1 MTLTVSRACATGPRT
16 TSMSTS
22 MDWSPVIR
30 RRGRFGAWRA
40 LVSLPSVLGG
50 ALLVLVLTAP
60 LGQGQSSAILLWL
73 GVGLLVSTKPG
84 ERLSVRL
91 RLGFRPMSV
100 RQRQSL
106 DPVLA
111 GALARCGLRS
121 DAVDWYAR
129 TGRQPNAYAAGRRSI
144 AVSEGALEAFL
155 AGRLPADLL
164 AAVLVHEL
172 GHHATRAGHYGLAAT
187 WFAAP
192 GRLAFRLVV
201 RLAVFAVGGRRP
213 GGFTALIVAAG
224 GAVAIVQTA
233 QQRQW
238 LSLVILSAV
247 TFALVATPLL
257 DALVNRASEYA
268 ADRHAVSVGAGPDLA
283 RALQFMAGP
292 RVSRAGMT
300 ARLLDHHPSVDR
312 RLSRLPRLAPG
323 ARQLSVALVSTEPSN
338 VPATNGERELIAPV
352 PRGERAL
359 RTAPRDP
366 AADPFVE
373 MRTR

>member
-1 MTLTVSRACATGPRT
+1 MTLTMSRACAPGPRS

-22 MDWSPVIR
+22 TDWSSATR

-40 LVSLPSVLGG
+40 LVRLPSLLGG
-50 ALLVLVLTAP
+50 ALLMLVMTAP
-60 LGQGQSSAILLWL
+60 LGKGQSSALVLWL
-73 GVGLLVSTKPG
+73 GVGLLVSTTPG

-111 GALARCGLRS
+111 AALARCGLRS
-121 DAVDWYAR
+121 DAVDWYAK
-129 TGRQPNAYAAGRRSI
+129 TGQQPNAHAAGRRSI

-172 GHHATRAGHYGLAAT
+172 GHHATRAGHYRLAAT

-201 RLAVFAVGGRRP
+201 RLAVLAIGGRRL
-213 GGFTALIVAAG
+213 GGVTALVVAAG
-224 GAVAIVQTA
+224 AAVAIVQAA

-238 LSLVILSAV
+238 LSAVILSAV
-247 TFALVATPLL
+247 AFALVVTPLL
-257 DALVNRASEYA
+257 DALVGRASEYA

-283 RALQFMAGP
+283 RALQVMAGP

-300 ARLLDHHPSVDR
+300 ARLLDDHPSVDR
-312 RLSRLPRLAPG
+312 RLSRLPRPAP
-323 ARQLSVALVSTEPSN
+323 ALGSCP
-338 VPATNGERELIAPV
+338 
-352 PRGERAL
+352 
-359 RTAPRDP
+359 
-366 AADPFVE
+366 
-373 MRTR
+373 